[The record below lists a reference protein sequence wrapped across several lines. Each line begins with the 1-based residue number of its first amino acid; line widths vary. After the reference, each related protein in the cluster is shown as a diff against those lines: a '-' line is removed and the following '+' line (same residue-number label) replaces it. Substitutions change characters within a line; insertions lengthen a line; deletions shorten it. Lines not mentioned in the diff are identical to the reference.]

1 MYVVTDCKVLRY
13 IVPMDFAETTL
24 FGPIL
29 EFEELLL
36 LLYVLVNCV
45 QVQV

>member
-1 MYVVTDCKVLRY
+1 MYVVADCEVLRY

-24 FGPIL
+24 FGSIL
-29 EFEELLL
+29 EFDELQLL
-36 LLYVLVNCV
+36 QYLLVNCV